1 MDYEFDIYE
10 RRYVIVVHKDTLIS
24 LGILVIFLLKKEK
37 SVTKWRII
45 GNGYN
50 NL

>member
-10 RRYVIVVHKDTLIS
+10 RLYVINHNKDTLIS
-24 LGILVIFLLKKEK
+24 LGILVIFLLKKEN